1 MNSKFLMRVL
11 LLVMALVTVFS
22 LAACNK
28 TTENETPTEAP
39 TQQPGGNETPTTP
52 NETPTTPN
60 VDSELDLPTDT
71 YNGTEF
77 KVYIRGMSSDAVDY
91 SQELYVGETL
101 SASPTAL
108 ERAVYERMTMIA
120 DTYDVIFGVQVK
132 AGSLDK
138 NVIDSSSKTGTD
150 VYDLVVDHGRYMFG
164 FANKNQLLDYANLP
178 YVDTN
183 QPWWNQ
189 EANETFRTAGGKLF
203 TMTGDISY
211 LSVGS
216 AFAMFFNKDIIGD
229 IQDLES
235 PYEKVYADEWTF
247 EVFEQYVTTADSNMD
262 GDNSGEV
269 TTDSFGYATAWWRGP
284 VQALYSTGERVL
296 IRKNDEW
303 RFTLDKDITNRMFFD
318 YRELLFNSGVAYLM
332 RADDYTQLKQAFMG
346 DRVAF
351 FDDNLHAAS
360 AFKGSDLN
368 FGLLPWPKY
377 DDEVENYY
385 SAVDAGTNLYGVLR
399 NTSEENAKRISVVL
413 ESLAYYG
420 SRDVMPFYFDT
431 ILSYQ
436 YLKDDDSIEMLHII
450 HDNLV
455 LDLGYF
461 MSELQ
466 STFRN
471 AIINKDGSSLTTEVE
486 KVIGGAEDDMKKWDE
501 LDKEA

>member
-1 MNSKFLMRVL
+1 MNNKLLMRAI
-11 LLVMALVTVFS
+11 LLVLALVTVFS
-22 LAACNK
+22 LAACNQPSG
-28 TTENETPTEAP
+28 NETPTEAP
-39 TQQPGGNETPTTP
+39 TTPGETPTTP
-52 NETPTTPN
+52 DETPTTP
-60 VDSELDLPTDT
+60 VDENAPELPTDT
-71 YNGTEF
+71 YGNTEF
-77 KVYIRGMSSDAVDY
+77 KVYMRAMADDAVDY
-91 SQELYVGETL
+91 SQELYVGDTL
-101 SASPTAL
+101 SSSPTAI
-108 ERAVYERMTMIA
+108 ERAVYERMTLISE
-120 DTYDVIFGVQVK
+120 TYQIIFSVQTRDVK
-132 AGSLDK
+132 LDV
-138 NVIDSSSKTGTD
+138 NVVDSSSKTGTD
-150 VYDLVVDHGRYMFG
+150 VYDLLVDHGRYMFS
-164 FANKNQLLDYANLP
+164 FANKNQLLDYAKLP

-189 EANETFRTAGGKLF
+189 EANQAFRTAGGKLF

-216 AFAMFFNKDIIGD
+216 AFAMFFNKDIISD
-229 IQDLES
+229 IGMDS

-247 EVFEQYVTTADSNMD
+247 EVFEEYVTTADSNMD
-262 GDNSGEV
+262 GDGSGELA
-269 TTDSFGYATAWWRGP
+269 TDSFGYGTAWWRGP

-303 RFTLDKDITNRMFFD
+303 KFTIDKDITNRMFFD
-318 YRELLFNSGVAYLM
+318 YRDLIFNSGVAYLM

-346 DRVAF
+346 DQVAF

-377 DDEVENYY
+377 DDDVENYY

-399 NTSEENAKRISVVL
+399 NTSEANAKRISVVL

-420 SRDVMPFYFDT
+420 SRDVMPFYYDT

-486 KVIGGAEDDMKKWDE
+486 KVIGGAEEDMKKWDK
-501 LDKEA
+501 LDEEA